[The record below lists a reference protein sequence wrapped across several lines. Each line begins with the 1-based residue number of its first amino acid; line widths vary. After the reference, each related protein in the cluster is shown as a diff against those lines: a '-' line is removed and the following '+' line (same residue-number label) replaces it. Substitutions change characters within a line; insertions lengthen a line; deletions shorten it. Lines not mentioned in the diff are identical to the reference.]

1 VLRAAG
7 VEVAEGI
14 LRSECEDL
22 NLIFASWAGAKRPLI
37 AGKIAA
43 TLDGRIA
50 TRDGESKW
58 ITGEAAR
65 ADGHR
70 WRRLFPAIGV
80 GAGTVLADNPRLT
93 ARQAGKPEHC
103 PVRFVFD
110 SELRTVAAATLPAL
124 YTDEYAANTCV
135 VTAASANS
143 EGARRLASLGVR
155 VWSLEAPV
163 PIEAFRAKCA
173 SEGIVGVLLEGGPG
187 LLSRA
192 LAERQLDYLFAYQA
206 PMLFADDR
214 ARSAVSGL
222 ETGRLAQAIRLD
234 EVRREAL
241 GEDGLVR
248 GRVVY
253 PD

>member
-1 VLRAAG
+1 
-7 VEVAEGI
+7 
-14 LRSECEDL
+14 
-22 NLIFASWAGAKRPLI
+22 
-37 AGKIAA
+37 
-43 TLDGRIA
+43 
-50 TRDGESKW
+50 
-58 ITGEAAR
+58 
-65 ADGHR
+65 
-70 WRRLFPAIGV
+70 
-80 GAGTVLADNPRLT
+80 
-93 ARQAGKPEHC
+93 
-103 PVRFVFD
+103 
-110 SELRTVAAATLPAL
+110 
-124 YTDEYAANTCV
+124 